1 MPLTF
6 CMRHS
11 RVSNNVVLNPHT
23 DGGLAL
29 FCFASSI
36 PLALS
41 QGEDYSENGSSKA
54 QVCLLNNC
62 KIFPGTLGYF
72 DLDAEGSHRP

>member
-1 MPLTF
+1 MPLSL
-6 CMRHS
+6 CMRQS
-11 RVSNNVVLNPHT
+11 RVSNDAVLNLHA

-36 PLALS
+36 PPALS
-41 QGEDYSENGSSKA
+41 QGEDYSENSSSNA

-62 KIFPGTLGYF
+62 KIFPGTLRYF
-72 DLDAEGSHRP
+72 DLDVEGSHRP

>member
-1 MPLTF
+1 M
-6 CMRHS
+6 
-11 RVSNNVVLNPHT
+11 VLNLHT
-23 DGGLAL
+23 DGGLVL

-36 PLALS
+36 PPGHS
-41 QGEDYSENGSSKA
+41 QGEDYSENSASKA

-72 DLDAEGSHRP
+72 GLDVEGSHRP